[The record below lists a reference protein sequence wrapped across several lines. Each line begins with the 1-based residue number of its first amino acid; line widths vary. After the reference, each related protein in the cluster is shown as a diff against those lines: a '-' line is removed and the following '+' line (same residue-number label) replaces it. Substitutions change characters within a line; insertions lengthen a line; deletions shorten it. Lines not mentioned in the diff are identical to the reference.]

1 MSYLH
6 FSKVFRSMYNNQ
18 NQNYP
23 KIVWQILS
31 PVCHIFVPCDKICDK
46 FIKIFGQT
54 NRQNAICHI
63 FLSFVPSL
71 SQVCHVDKPCHI
83 NVWWDFTLKC
93 DKFLKIA
100 NKMKNRKI
108 NLYWV
113 SEILSHLQFI
123 IYFNS
128 FFLCKQIT

>member
-1 MSYLH
+1 MCN
-6 FSKVFRSMYNNQ
+6 KR

-23 KIVWQILS
+23 EIVWQILS
-31 PVCHIFVPCDKICDK
+31 PVCHIFVPCGKICDK
-46 FIKIFGQT
+46 FINYLVKST
-54 NRQNAICHI
+54 DKNVICHI

-71 SQVCHVDKPCHI
+71 SQVCHVDKPRYI
-83 NVWWDFTLKC
+83 NVWEDFTLKC
-93 DKFLKIA
+93 DKFSKIA

-113 SEILSHLQFI
+113 SEILSHLRFI

-128 FFLCKQIT
+128 ISYVNVEIMYDQFQLIFYM